1 MKQEQ
6 LFSASA
12 DIARR
17 AGVVS
22 SSYRTKE
29 GRFILSE
36 TDLSRLKIYPEEYVS
51 GLDVIRITY
60 EEAKR
65 LIAENGYQM
74 GEEIIDSSSSEG
86 EETVEE
92 NAPAEEETAESAS
105 SSSDNEN
112 NEEE

>member
-17 AGVVS
+17 AGVVA

-29 GRFILSE
+29 GRFILAES
-36 TDLSRLKIYPEEYVS
+36 DLSRLKMYPEEYVS
-51 GLDVIRITY
+51 GLDVIKISRD
-60 EEAKR
+60 EAKR

-74 GEEIIDSSSSEG
+74 GEEVIGSSSSEG
-86 EETVEE
+86 EESIEE
-92 NAPAEEETAESAS
+92 NVPAEEETSGS
-105 SSSDNEN
+105 SEETENEN